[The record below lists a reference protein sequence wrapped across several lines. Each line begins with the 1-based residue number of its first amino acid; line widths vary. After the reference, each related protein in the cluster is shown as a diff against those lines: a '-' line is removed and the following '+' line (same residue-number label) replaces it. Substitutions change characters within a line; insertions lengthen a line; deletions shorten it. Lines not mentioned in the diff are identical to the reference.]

1 MRKTIFALLF
11 LVLPALGLPARAE
24 TREVLFETAAHLYAA
39 ETENRIVLSGVRES
53 AVFVSGI
60 RISVYDGETLVA
72 EIRPRTD
79 SGYEPQLL
87 LADFT
92 GKGFPQLFYSASS
105 GGSGGFSYYYVF
117 DVEGSGAR
125 TLFDYE
131 AFSRENRYSGRFLEG
146 FRAEV
151 RGEGL
156 RYLLDVSEMD
166 SFFRD
171 KIFDSEG
178 NVLSEEEIFV
188 SDVNTVF
195 PYWNAGMKRNQLL
208 VLQRATAVASV
219 NQLGYVATWLT
230 WGENGFTAY
239 YHDFSL
245 LPAA

>member
-1 MRKTIFALLF
+1 
-11 LVLPALGLPARAE
+11 
-24 TREVLFETAAHLYAA
+24 
-39 ETENRIVLSGVRES
+39 
-53 AVFVSGI
+53 
-60 RISVYDGETLVA
+60 
-72 EIRPRTD
+72 
-79 SGYEPQLL
+79 
-87 LADFT
+87 
-92 GKGFPQLFYSASS
+92 
-105 GGSGGFSYYYVF
+105 
-117 DVEGSGAR
+117 
-125 TLFDYE
+125 
-131 AFSRENRYSGRFLEG
+131 
-146 FRAEV
+146 
-151 RGEGL
+151 
-156 RYLLDVSEMD
+156 MD

-178 NVLSEEEIFV
+178 NVVSEEEIFV